1 MSTYKELLAQRD
13 ELEKRIA
20 EMRKAETADAI
31 QKAKALIAQFEL
43 TAEDI
48 FSAPSR
54 KNKSSSS
61 SPVAPKYRNP
71 ETGETWTGRG
81 KPPLWIRD
89 KDREQFKIS
98 DAV

>member
-1 MSTYKELLAQRD
+1 VTTSANLNRWQVLHFK
-13 ELEKRIA
+13 
-20 EMRKAETADAI
+20 
-31 QKAKALIAQFEL
+31 FE
-43 TAEDI
+43 
-48 FSAPSR
+48 S
-54 KNKSSSS
+54 
-61 SPVAPKYRNP
+61 APKYRNP